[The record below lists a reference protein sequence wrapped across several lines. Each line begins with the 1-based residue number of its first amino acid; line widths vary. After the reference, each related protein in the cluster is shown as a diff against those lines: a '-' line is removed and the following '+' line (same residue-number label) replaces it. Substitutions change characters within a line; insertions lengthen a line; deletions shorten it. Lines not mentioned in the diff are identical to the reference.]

1 MSDLVVYT
9 EDNVRVIPSFKN
21 EELRVATEKIVEFI
35 RGAGI
40 NYFKIAAE
48 LKWVKG
54 LELYKEDGFSSVYD
68 YAEKVFGYSKSSV
81 VRMIKIAEEYLLEDG
96 SSSVFVGEKK
106 DFSISQLR
114 ELLSL
119 PRGDVVDLV
128 QEGQIT
134 PDMTKDQIRSV
145 IKAKKSKT
153 IDISE
158 EENGDNKD
166 ICASAPEEK
175 SDNNSVSESEDN
187 QEQVQ
192 DTIQLYISSSSVI
205 SSDTSILESIPSNID
220 KSTLAILMSS
230 TSSSS
235 VSGDPS
241 TAPRMPQESLSSLSG
256 ISTTPSNET
265 ALVGACSSISSSVQ
279 GEHEFKH
286 ELKASEI
293 DFLIN
298 RINEESSE
306 EEYPTTSYS
315 YSYFNLS
322 TEQRETK
329 KVEEIEIRDLVMSDR
344 GISTE
349 VKDCF
354 ELLKKEIK
362 RLKHFSRV
370 ESKRLEE
377 QEKEIARLK
386 EENYRLSHPV
396 KRGRGR
402 PRKNQ

>member
-9 EDNVRVIPSFKN
+9 EDNVRVIPSFKS
-21 EELRVATEKIVEFI
+21 EELRVATERIVEFI

-54 LELYKEDGFSSVYD
+54 QELYKEDGFSSVYD

-145 IKAKKSKT
+145 VKAKKSKT

-158 EENGDNKD
+158 EENEGNKD

-175 SDNNSVSESEDN
+175 SDNNSASESEDN
-187 QEQVQ
+187 QEYVQ
-192 DTIQLYISSSSVI
+192 ATVQSASSSSVI
-205 SSDTSILESIPSNID
+205 SSDTSILESIPSDID

-230 TSSSS
+230 TPSSS

-241 TAPRMPQESLSSLSG
+241 TAPRMPQESLSEGSG
-256 ISTTPSNET
+256 ISTTLSPET
-265 ALVGACSSISSSVQ
+265 TFVAAR
-279 GEHEFKH
+279 
-286 ELKASEI
+286 ELKSSEI

-298 RINEESSE
+298 RINEEYSEE

-349 VKDCF
+349 LKDCF
-354 ELLKKEIK
+354 ELLKKEIR
-362 RLKHFSRV
+362 RLNHFRTI

-377 QEKEIARLK
+377 LEREIARLK
-386 EENYRLSHPV
+386 EENYRLAHPV
-396 KRGRGR
+396 KKGRGR